1 MIRIHLEP
9 QFYLRNPEE
18 TELGRKIVSV
28 AIRMIDQMGLEE
40 FTFRKLA
47 QEIGSTEASVYRY
60 FESKHRLL
68 IYLLAWHWKWL
79 HYQIDYETHNLT
91 RAEDKLDVILHLLAR
106 PERRLE
112 GMDHIDG
119 DALMRIVICESPK
132 GYFTKE
138 VDDENKEGLFRNY
151 KQLTQL
157 IASVIVEVDPEYPFP
172 KALVSTLV
180 EASHQQA
187 FFAEHLPGLTDV
199 KPGPDAPQRL
209 EEFLRRL
216 VRSQLGI

>member
-18 TELGRKIVSV
+18 TELGRKIVSTS
-28 AIRMIDQMGLEE
+28 IRMIDEMGLEE

-47 QEIGSTEASVYRY
+47 HEIGSTEASVYRY

-68 IYLLAWHWKWL
+68 IYLLAWHWRWL
-79 HYQIDYETHNLT
+79 QYQIDYETHNLSDPH
-91 RAEDKLDVILHLLAR
+91 RKLDLILHLLAR
-106 PERRLE
+106 PDRRLE

-119 DALMRIVICESPK
+119 AALLRIVISESPK

-151 KQLTQL
+151 KQLTQS
-157 IASVIVEVDPEYPFP
+157 IAQVITEVSASYPFP
-172 KALVSTLV
+172 RALASTLI
-180 EASHQQA
+180 EASHQQT
-187 FFAEHLPGLTDV
+187 FFADHLPGLTDV
-199 KPGPDAPQRL
+199 SNLPDASHPL
-209 EEFLRRL
+209 EEFLRMM
-216 VRSQLGI
+216 VYGQLKG